1 MKYYKSYSESH
12 NGDEGKFYCEVK
24 DGIITR
30 HINVYGDA
38 LYWATPSGEYNE
50 EYFFTDQPE
59 FELTEDEEEISQE
72 EFLSLWDKALSQ

>member
-12 NGDEGKFYCEVK
+12 NGDEGLFYCEVK
-24 DGIITR
+24 DGVITR
-30 HINVYGDA
+30 HINVYDDV
-38 LYWATPSGEYNE
+38 LYWATPSSEYDE

-72 EFLSLWDKALSQ
+72 EFLSLWGKALSQ